1 MKFLEKILGR
11 KVSSE
16 TFRVDF
22 TKTAYSMM
30 EQILKS
36 KPTSSNWL
44 SQNLAY
50 DTIEEFSLKF
60 IEASHEIGTR
70 KLQFQKLQAVHL
82 KSKMDEITFNYLANE
97 CPDPMLLSYSKK
109 IIDGGDLLLG
119 AIAGKAEVVGMD
131 YEQFSRMTKAYFRR
145 KLFIELY
152 KNGIFECVITSLFAK
167 SVGSDDV
174 FDENIRLFE
183 VLVKEHVKKLGVELM
198 LKDHIDDDI
207 NMGLVKQKY
216 DFTETEKR
224 SDLIVQFLLGVELNS
239 NEIVDQVCEK
249 FPKVMK
255 KNYGTFQETKMHLKL

>member
-82 KSKMDEITFNYLANE
+82 KSKMDEIKNLLQEKDYL
-97 CPDPMLLSYSKK
+97 
-109 IIDGGDLLLG
+109 
-119 AIAGKAEVVGMD
+119 
-131 YEQFSRMTKAYFRR
+131 Q
-145 KLFIELY
+145 KLHMMSQILY
-152 KNGIFECVITSLFAK
+152 PLPQSMN
-167 SVGSDDV
+167 
-174 FDENIRLFE
+174 R
-183 VLVKEHVKKLGVELM
+183 
-198 LKDHIDDDI
+198 
-207 NMGLVKQKY
+207 
-216 DFTETEKR
+216 
-224 SDLIVQFLLGVELNS
+224 
-239 NEIVDQVCEK
+239 
-249 FPKVMK
+249 P
-255 KNYGTFQETKMHLKL
+255 